1 MSSSQQYVSSPV
13 SSPSVSAYPIQSQ
26 TQTYTENTQ
35 QFEDEDSGDAN
46 MEAGVFAK
54 LHHIAN
60 VPFNSLSL
68 GPNKLSYN
76 VGRKTHNDIVIKR
89 PYISGTHC
97 TIEKNVSKNLV
108 TIKDSSSNGTYV
120 NGVNLKGAIRIL
132 YNNDI
137 IAISPP
143 SRVSHNTTPSPNMM
157 ASNNNNNA
165 NTPGNNDNNNNNKNM
180 QPQQTTV
187 AIQFSISIPEN
198 LRPNTSHNGTTAQD
212 VLFNTKYKYD
222 ETEQIGSGTFGSV
235 HKCINKTTGE
245 MFAVKVMDL
254 AKLNGYGLDPE
265 ILKDEA
271 NLMLKIKNH
280 DNVVKLHDAYFS
292 DKYVRLVLD
301 YMDGGDL
308 FDHVIKDGIYNEVDG
323 KKLMRNILKG
333 LEHAHGKNIAHRD
346 LKPEN
351 ILISNADHTICKI
364 ADWGSAKRATATNKF
379 KTYAG
384 TENYLAPEVFDR
396 KETIQKQGTYTVKVD
411 MWSAGIIMYIIF
423 AKKFPYKTEQFTQA
437 NGRPDI
443 DFTHKRLAILSPEC
457 LSLMKALLDK
467 DENTRISASDAL
479 KHEWFKAS

>member
-1 MSSSQQYVSSPV
+1 MSTSQQYVSSPV

-68 GPNKLSYN
+68 GPNKLSYS

-165 NTPGNNDNNNNNKNM
+165 NTPGNNNNNNNNNNNM
-180 QPQQTTV
+180 QPQQKTV

-280 DNVVKLHDAYFS
+280 HQ
-292 DKYVRLVLD
+292 
-301 YMDGGDL
+301 
-308 FDHVIKDGIYNEVDG
+308 HE
-323 KKLMRNILKG
+323 
-333 LEHAHGKNIAHRD
+333 
-346 LKPEN
+346 
-351 ILISNADHTICKI
+351 LISAMKSFDEFI
-364 ADWGSAKRATATNKF
+364 AWRCERDFHSQSEFLKDDSGD
-379 KTYAG
+379 
-384 TENYLAPEVFDR
+384 V
-396 KETIQKQGTYTVKVD
+396 IVKDVYRLE
-411 MWSAGIIMYIIF
+411 SLSS
-423 AKKFPYKTEQFTQA
+423 
-437 NGRPDI
+437 DI
-443 DFTHKRLAILSPEC
+443 KRLASHIGCDVC
-457 LSLMKALLDK
+457 LKRLNQSRSDSYRQYYSDK
-467 DENTRISASDAL
+467 SREMVRRF
-479 KHEWFKAS
+479 FKEDIERFGYEF